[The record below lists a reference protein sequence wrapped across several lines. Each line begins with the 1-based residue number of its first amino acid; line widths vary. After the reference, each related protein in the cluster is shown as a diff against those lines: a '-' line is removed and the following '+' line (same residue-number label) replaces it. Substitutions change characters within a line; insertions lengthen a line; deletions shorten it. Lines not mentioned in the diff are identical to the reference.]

1 MSGVFKTPNKTM
13 VLETTKF
20 IVSKHPT
27 TFKNQSIF
35 ENISPI
41 L

>member
-1 MSGVFKTPNKTM
+1 M

-27 TFKNQSIF
+27 AYKTKVFLKTIVFLQYSKNTLYP
-35 ENISPI
+35 NRA
-41 L
+41 